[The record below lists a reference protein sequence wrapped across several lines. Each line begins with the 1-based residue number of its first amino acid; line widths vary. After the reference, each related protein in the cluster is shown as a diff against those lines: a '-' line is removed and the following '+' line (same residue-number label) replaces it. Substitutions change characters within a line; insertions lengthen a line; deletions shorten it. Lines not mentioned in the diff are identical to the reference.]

1 MPDQSESAWRLPLK
15 LAVEGKKSMK
25 QQRNNGRR
33 TGAPLALPP
42 TTQSP
47 MPPGEAVSSGRY
59 GSSAGINALAMAV
72 AAVLYCSTGTPV
84 HAADA
89 PAEPAAVAGNDLQ
102 EIVVTASAQ
111 GVKKL
116 DASYNIVSV
125 SLDDIK
131 NSNPASVADIFKLS
145 PGVWPESSGGQT
157 GVNIDVAGFPN
168 GGGDSPYF
176 TTAIN
181 GSPLYG
187 SAALSFMDSSSL
199 LRFDD
204 TVERVEIVQG
214 GPSAIFSNG
223 QAGATANFILRTG
236 SEKTTGSVGFTY
248 GSEGSERVDAFYSG
262 KIIDGWYGSI
272 GGFYRVSDGVRN
284 PQYPS
289 DIGGQL
295 TATLKHDL
303 DGGSVM
309 FWYRNLNDKNQWY
322 ADFPYI
328 VVNGKAQPYP
338 GFNQLNSTYN
348 SKQLQN
354 FQIPSPS
361 GGFWNDDISNG
372 RGAQMNYFGSNLDL
386 KFGDG
391 WKISN
396 TFLLDGGWI
405 PTNALVNNGN
415 PATLGAYLGTLTL
428 PAPLTAGAVQA
439 HYANGAPVPL
449 DTSVITEQVWQ
460 VRKKLMTLTDEF
472 RVAKELFDGN
482 TLTLGVYAAHYTDN
496 DAWSLSSNVL
506 MDNVP
511 NASPIILQGV
521 AGGNIYNVTSPQGIV
536 SANGGY
542 NILEQGKAT
551 NVAVYLSDSW
561 KINSWLLDASLR
573 VEHIDLQQQTTN
585 LSPKQMGSVF
595 DLWDNAVNLPNGT
608 YSYGREHNTMPT
620 FSVGANYEFTDNM
633 SAYVRVNDGVFFDKF
648 DDVRCN
654 VSGSSNGCPANP
666 PLNTVRNYE
675 AGFKIQNRYTYID
688 AAIYDKEFKGI
699 PYQPVNSEHVSIGPS
714 STYGSTA
721 RGGRIVGSVNPFADF
736 DLQPVRDFKITVN
749 AEYERA
755 HYKDFAGC
763 YLYQAISGATICGS
777 INGQPLARLPN
788 FQIRV
793 TPSDTQTFPWGS
805 VTEYMTYEHVG
816 QHYQDNT
823 GLNPL
828 GSYYD
833 LAAGIVTQLGD
844 SWEIR
849 LAGSNLT
856 NQIGLT
862 EGNARFGGNTAQNG
876 INFGRSI
883 LGREGSIEIKYKF

>member
-1 MPDQSESAWRLPLK
+1 
-15 LAVEGKKSMK
+15 MK
-25 QQRNNGRR
+25 QQRNNGHRI
-33 TGAPLALPP
+33 GAPLALTPA
-42 TTQSP
+42 TDSP
-47 MPPGEAVSSGRY
+47 MPPSEAVFRRF
-59 GSSAGINALAMAV
+59 GSSAGMNALAMAV
-72 AAVLYCSTGTPV
+72 AAVLYCSTGAPV
-84 HAADA
+84 HAADT
-89 PAEPAAVAGNDLQ
+89 PAEPAAVPGNDLQ

-125 SLDDIK
+125 SLDEIK

-187 SAALSFMDSSSL
+187 SASLSFMDSSSL

-214 GPSAIFSNG
+214 GPSAIFSSG

-322 ADFPYI
+322 ADFPYT

-354 FQIPSPS
+354 FLIPSPS

-396 TFLLDGGWI
+396 TFLFDGGWI

-415 PATLGAYLGTLTL
+415 PLALSAYLGTLTL

-460 VRKKLMTLTDEF
+460 VRKKLMNLTDEF
-472 RVAKELFDGN
+472 RVSKEVFDGN

-496 DAWSLSSNVL
+496 DAWSISSNAL

-551 NVAVYLSDSW
+551 NVAAYLSDSW
-561 KINSWLLDASLR
+561 KINSWLFDASLR

-608 YSYGREHNTMPT
+608 YSYAREHNTMPT
-620 FSVGANYEFTDNM
+620 FSVGANYEFTDSM

-654 VSGSSNGCPANP
+654 VNAGSNGCPANP

-699 PYQPVNSEHVSIGPS
+699 PYVPVNSEKISIGPS
-714 STYGSTA
+714 GTYGSTA

-755 HYKDFAGC
+755 HYKGFTGC
-763 YLYQAISGATICGS
+763 YLYQNISGATVCGS

-876 INFGRSI
+876 VNFGRSI
-883 LGREGSIEIKYKF
+883 LGREGSIEVKYKF